1 MKNYINF
8 AKVDNYNKN
17 ILMTLYNEYQKEILA
32 PDGVKLYLICVIP
45 IEKIKE
51 LLISNGFLVEESSLK
66 NYIYIFSYYLEG
78 DYFLDSISYN
88 GTEEEYTSIKSGY
101 TKVIVGDEN
110 YINISQNNLYEILL
124 NNDSV
129 EASWFGGEP
138 EFLQNGSYQ
147 FLDDYLFLAQING
160 LDLPSKLNDMFYL
173 SDAIGYIYLKRDLT
187 DGLFF
192 VQNT

>member
-66 NYIYIFSYYLEG
+66 NYIHF
-78 DYFLDSISYN
+78 FL
-88 GTEEEYTSIKSGY
+88 
-101 TKVIVGDEN
+101 
-110 YINISQNNLYEILL
+110 
-124 NNDSV
+124 
-129 EASWFGGEP
+129 
-138 EFLQNGSYQ
+138 
-147 FLDDYLFLAQING
+147 
-160 LDLPSKLNDMFYL
+160 L
-173 SDAIGYIYLKRDLT
+173 S
-187 DGLFF
+187 
-192 VQNT
+192 